1 MEPKTVENPTA
12 APLGGITATFE
23 REVVAAVEPAPRTT
37 TRADVEAAKEAAAAG
52 RATQAELLAV
62 VDAYFEEEVQQLRS
76 EFTPTAQLE
85 TFVFNIHARLT
96 EAPTSALAARTP

>member
-1 MEPKTVENPTA
+1 MTAESSRELYGGGTERGSGEP
-12 APLGGITATFE
+12 L
-23 REVVAAVEPAPRTT
+23 EPPACRTIP
-37 TRADVEAAKEAAAAG
+37 
-52 RATQAELLAV
+52 LLAV

-96 EAPTSALAARTP
+96 EAPTSALGHHVMMMNMILDAHVPIRCSLLYLLNI